1 MNIINKLTLR
11 HLKENKR
18 RTMVTIIGVIISVAM
33 VTAVSTLFVSFLDLM
48 KQDNINKGGEWHV
61 QYKNLNQEQ
70 LDAIKS
76 AENTD
81 SVFLRKDLG
90 YSKIQD
96 PPNAT
101 KPYLFF
107 TSLDKKGL
115 KEMPIKLKDGRF
127 PKNDGEVVVS
137 QEILNQKNNKLKIG
151 DPLSVELG
159 DRLMD
164 DMTLYQDNSFNGD
177 EEDFRTKEKASY
189 TIVGTIDKPD
199 WEYPWAPG
207 YTVIS
212 FLDDKQAE
220 STAFITEK
228 KLSKNLFD
236 DAKAFAKKHD
246 ITTVEFNHELLRY
259 YGVSNNDN
267 LNATL
272 FGMAS
277 IIVGIIL
284 IGSVALIYNAFAIS
298 VSERARHLGMLSS
311 VGATKIQKRNSVFFE
326 GAIIGLISIPIGL
339 IAGIG
344 GMAVT
349 FWFMNTTLTNV
360 FADGL
365 KISVSITPF
374 SILAACAVSIITIF
388 ISTLIPARRA
398 SKVSAIDAIR
408 QTQDVKMSGRSVKT
422 SKLTRKLFGIE
433 GEIGLKNLKRNKK
446 RYIATVFSL
455 VISIML
461 FLSVSFFTD
470 NIKKSAGMTQENYD
484 FDIQL
489 TGPSNN
495 LESLKPFVNAENVT
509 DSVLLE
515 YVSFQS
521 WLTSKDVPSAL
532 KKDPDY
538 HANLNDGKYAY
549 NLQLHGLDEEDFK
562 DYLKKTG
569 SKVDPDGVVVINMLK
584 YQGSDRKFYQSE
596 ALDLQK
602 TKKLDLY
609 DFNGEE
615 DEKVG
620 SINIDGEA
628 EEAPMGIRVGYGLNL
643 IMSRDTLQKIQ
654 KETGSTN
661 SIPFLYL
668 NSSDPSA
675 TQEAIDESKS
685 GDVEV
690 FNITQM
696 KEENEQFSLLVSI
709 FAYGFITLISAISI
723 ANIFNTI
730 STSISLRKR
739 EFAMLKSVGMTP
751 KGFNKMI
758 HYESIFYGLK
768 SLLYGL
774 PIGFA
779 AMYLMH
785 MALNESFE
793 YSFSPPWMSVLFVV
807 VAIFAIVGSAMLYST
822 GKIKKQNII
831 DGLKQENI

>member
-48 KQDNINKGGEWHV
+48 KHDNINKGGEWHV
-61 QYKNLNQEQ
+61 QYKDINHEQ

-90 YSKIQD
+90 YSKIED
-96 PPNAT
+96 PPNAS

-107 TSLDKKGL
+107 TSLDEKGL

-137 QEILNQKNNKLKIG
+137 EDILNQKNKLKIG
-151 DPLSVELG
+151 DSLSVELG

-164 DMTLYQDNSFNGD
+164 DMTLFQDNSFNG
-177 EEDFRTKEKASY
+177 EEEEFRTKEKASY
-189 TIVGTIDKPD
+189 TIVGTIKQPE

-212 FLDDKQAE
+212 SLDDKQAG
-220 STAFITEK
+220 STAFVTEK
-228 KLSKNLFD
+228 KLSKHLFD

-259 YGVSNNDN
+259 YGISNNDN

-374 SILAACAVSIITIF
+374 SILAACAVSIVTIF

-422 SKLTRKLFGIE
+422 SKLTRKMFGIE

-455 VISIML
+455 VISIIL

-489 TGPSNN
+489 TGSSNN

-562 DYLKKTG
+562 EYLKKTG

-602 TKKLDLY
+602 TKELDLY
-609 DFNGEE
+609 EFNGEE

-620 SINIDGEA
+620 SIQIDGETD
-628 EEAPMGIRVGYGLNL
+628 EAPMGVRVGYGLNL
-643 IMSRDTLQKIQ
+643 VMSRDTLHKIQ
-654 KETGSTN
+654 KETGSSN
-661 SIPFLYL
+661 STPFLYL

-690 FNITQM
+690 FNISQM